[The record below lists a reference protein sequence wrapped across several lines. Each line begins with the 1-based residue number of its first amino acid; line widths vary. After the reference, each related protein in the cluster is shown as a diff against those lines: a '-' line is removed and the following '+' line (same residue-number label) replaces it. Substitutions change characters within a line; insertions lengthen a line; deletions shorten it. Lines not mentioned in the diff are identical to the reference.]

1 MRKFRNLVIGGIGT
15 KIFNLIIIT
24 LAVVAIAVV
33 GIAMYQ
39 RNLLTTLTTETS
51 LKQQEKTSEII
62 SETMGT
68 VARTSMERNTEMEA
82 QITDEMFRDIS
93 ARVRMVADYATKIFA
108 DPDSYLPQPYT
119 GPDASRNG
127 QLSAQIIWADGTD
140 PEDPAVVAR
149 AGLVSNLSGMMI
161 SLCDAMDSD
170 NIYVGMPE
178 GFFLSVNR
186 TSGEWLNEDG
196 SVKNYDAR
204 ERFWYKQ
211 AIEAGGLVFSDL
223 EVDAN
228 TGELSVVCAMPV
240 YAPDG
245 SLAAVVGSDLFLHAM
260 EEQVRGFVSDGG
272 YVWIVNNEGHVIYS
286 PNEDLLA
293 LNESASAPDLRE
305 SENAELAALV
315 RSAMADGTA
324 VSVVNVNGNDFYMK
338 GVPIGTVG
346 WTMFSAFPKATVDQ
360 VEGTLLESYEQITED
375 ARGIYR
381 QKNKESAISS
391 IILMLLLTAAAAAV
405 AVVLGKKITK
415 PLNTITERITELKG
429 EDLEFKME
437 DTYRTGDEIQVLAES
452 FADLSHKTLE
462 YVEQV
467 KTATAEKERI
477 STELHMANRIQE
489 AMLPHIFP
497 PFPDRKEFD
506 VYATMD
512 PARDVGGDFYDF
524 FLVDPDHLCVV
535 MADVSG
541 KGIPAALFMMISKTI
556 LQNCAMLGQSA
567 GAVLE
572 KTNEALCANN
582 QAEMFV
588 TVWVGIL
595 EISTGKMTCA
605 NAGHEY
611 PVMYTKEDSREF
623 ELIKDRHGFVVG
635 GMEHTRYREYELQMK
650 PGDKLFVYTDGL
662 PEATDADGQMF
673 TTEKMVETLNT
684 VAQGSPKE
692 VLRTVKDAVN
702 AFVGDAEQFDDL
714 TMLCLEYRGTEGTG
728 NE

>member
-24 LAVVAIAVV
+24 LAMVAIAVV

-39 RNLLTTLTTETS
+39 RNMLTSLTTETS

-108 DPDSYLPQPYT
+108 DPGSYLPQPYT

-127 QLSAQIIWADGTD
+127 QLSAQIIWADGVDPTD
-140 PEDPAVVAR
+140 PGIVER

-196 SVKNYDAR
+196 SVKSYDAR

-211 AIEAGGLVFSDL
+211 AVEAGGLVFSDL

-338 GVPIGTVG
+338 GEPIGTVG

-375 ARGIYR
+375 ARGTYR
-381 QKNKESAISS
+381 QKNKENTVSS

-405 AVVLGKKITK
+405 AVMLGKKITK
-415 PLNTITERITELKG
+415 PLNTITERIAELKG
-429 EDLEFKME
+429 EDLEFRME

-452 FADLSHKTLE
+452 FADLSHKTLD

-477 STELHMANRIQE
+477 STELHMAKRIQE
-489 AMLPHIFP
+489 SMLPHLFP

-506 VYATMD
+506 LYASMD

-524 FLVDPDHLCVV
+524 FLVDPDHLCLV

-556 LQNCAMLGQSA
+556 LQSCAMLGRSA
-567 GAVLE
+567 GEVLE
-572 KTNEALCANN
+572 KTNEALCSNN
-582 QAEMFV
+582 QTEMFV
-588 TVWVGIL
+588 TAWIGIL

-611 PVMYTKEDSREF
+611 PVMYTKEDTGEF
-623 ELIKDRHGFVVG
+623 ELIKDRHGFVIG
-635 GMEHTRYREYELQMK
+635 GMECTKYKEYELRMK

-684 VAQGSPKE
+684 VSQGSPKE

-714 TMLCLEYRGTEGTG
+714 TMLCLEYRGTEGPG
-728 NE
+728 SE